1 MRIDNPQINNSDSN
15 INTGIRRNITKATK
29 SGWNEQLWIA
39 DGKLYCSKA
48 GHGNVSYSAVSSNI
62 NTAPNTFRRGIE
74 QMWEVLF
81 PPTETGKVV
90 DADVFAQSAWAL
102 LDNGDLYTWGR
113 NQFGQLG
120 LGDTDDRFSPT
131 LSNIGVTKVY
141 THSSNSHRTGSYTRL
156 YCLRGGELFG
166 CGYNEFGQLG
176 DGTTTNRSSWTRI
189 TLAGVNP
196 KSVWN
201 LGGYTGCLIVQKSDN
216 VILASGY
223 NGWGQLGNNTTT
235 NITTLTNVSNAW
247 SGNDNTMVI
256 QDVQGGFGYN
266 DTANGYEHCNI
277 TMFLDNGTTSRIVGA
292 GANNWSTIGD
302 NTTTQRNVPT
312 VPTGFTG
319 RIRKMVRVGDGPGSI
334 HVLKTDGTLW
344 NWGYNGYGQI
354 GNGTTPNRTIPAQ
367 AMAGVED
374 IYEHNVAGQ
383 TLGYVNTSP
392 VILKT
397 DGSYWISGDN
407 EFGQLADGTLTR
419 RTSFVQMWFPNGT
432 KIKHFATSNSTTYGT
447 VHFAVTEDNRI
458 YGYGYNEIAAIHEDN
473 FNNCPLPIL
482 VNPPVLQR

>member
-1 MRIDNPQINNSDSN
+1 MRIDNPQIEMSGSA
-15 INTGIRRNITKATK
+15 TMGLRRNITKATK
-29 SGWNEQLWIA
+29 NGWNEQLWIA
-39 DGKLYCSKA
+39 DGKLYCSKG
-48 GHGNVSYSAVSSNI
+48 GHGNQSYSTVFSTTAVV
-62 NTAPNTFRRGIE
+62 PNTFRRGIE
-74 QMWEVLF
+74 QMWEVPF

-113 NQFGQLG
+113 NDFGQLG
-120 LGDTDDRFSPT
+120 LGDTNDRFAPT
-131 LSNIGVTKVY
+131 LSNTEVTKVY
-141 THSSNSHRTGSYTRL
+141 THSSNSHRTGGYTRL
-156 YCLRGGELFG
+156 YCLKGGELFG

-176 DGTTTNRSSWTRI
+176 DGTTTNRSSWTKI
-189 TLAGVNP
+189 TLAGFNP

-216 VILASGY
+216 VILVSGY

-256 QDVQGGFGYN
+256 QDVQAGFGYN
-266 DTANGYEHCNI
+266 DGTQYEHTNI

-292 GANNWSTIGD
+292 GANNWSGIGD
-302 NTTTQRNVPT
+302 GTTTQRNVPT

-319 RIRKMVRVGDGPGSI
+319 RVNKMVRVGDGPGSI

-354 GNGTTPNRTIPAQ
+354 GNGTQTTRTIPVQ
-367 AMAGVED
+367 AMTGVQD

-383 TLGYVNTSP
+383 TFGHINTSP

-407 EFGQLADGTLTR
+407 DFGQLAEGSVTR

-432 KIKHFATSNSTTYGT
+432 KIKHFATGNSTTYGT
-447 VHFAVTEDNRI
+447 FHFAVTEDNRI
-458 YGYGYNEIAAIHEDN
+458 YAYGYNEAAAIHEDN